1 VCYPSLMLMALAEE
15 RVRDL
20 DRQASRAGLRSL
32 EPGRTRPWPIA
43 AFAALTGR
51 PRAGARRTG
60 LAAAR
65 ARS

>member
-20 DRQASRAGLRSL
+20 DRRASRAGLRSL
-32 EPGRTRPWPIA
+32 QPGRTRPWLT
-43 AFAALTGR
+43 AALAGLIGR
-51 PRAGARRTG
+51 SHAGARRTG